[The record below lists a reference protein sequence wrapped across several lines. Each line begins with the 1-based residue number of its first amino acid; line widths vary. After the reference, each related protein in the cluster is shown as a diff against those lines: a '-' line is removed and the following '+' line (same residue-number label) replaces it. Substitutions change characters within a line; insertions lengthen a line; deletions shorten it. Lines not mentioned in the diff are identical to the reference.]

1 MTATLHQNETAG
13 LRLPDLAAI
22 DLAQLERKAA
32 RASGL
37 LKAMSNDRR
46 LMILCRLA
54 LGEQS
59 VGELEQHTG
68 LRQSSLSQHLA
79 VLRRSGLVATR
90 REVRTIFY
98 RLASREVSVIMMTL
112 YDLYCRDEAC
122 ADS

>member
-1 MTATLHQNETAG
+1 MSAMLHQRDSLA
-13 LRLPDLAAI
+13 RMPDLARVDMAE
-22 DLAQLERKAA
+22 LERNAA
-32 RASGL
+32 RASRL

-59 VGELEQHTG
+59 VGELEEHTG
-68 LRQSSLSQHLA
+68 LGQSSLSQHLA

-98 RLASREVSVIMMTL
+98 RLASHEVSAIMATL
-112 YDLYCRDEAC
+112 YALYCGGEPAN
-122 ADS
+122 A